1 MMIKKIMTFG
11 LFFLLSLAVFAQTD
25 NNTPENDTIINMM
38 RIQELNAQ
46 KDSLLNQIKIEDA
59 KRNMIIDS
67 PSFEQME
74 IINDRQDSICL
85 DLRSKLTYINLE
97 LKELE
102 EYKTSSI
109 ISDKMNQI
117 NQNKKK

>member
-1 MMIKKIMTFG
+1 MIKKIMTFG
-11 LFFLLSLAVFAQTD
+11 LFFLLSLTAFSQTD
-25 NNTPENDTIINMM
+25 NNTPENNTVADMM
-38 RIQELNAQ
+38 RIQELNTQ

-67 PSFEQME
+67 LSFEQME

-102 EYKTSSI
+102 GYKTSSI

-117 NQNKKK
+117 NQNNKK

>member
-1 MMIKKIMTFG
+1 MMIKKTMTFG

-67 PSFEQME
+67 LSFEQME

>member
-11 LFFLLSLAVFAQTD
+11 LFFLLSLTVFAQTD

-67 PSFEQME
+67 LSFEQME

>member
-11 LFFLLSLAVFAQTD
+11 LFFLLSLTAFSQTD
-25 NNTPENDTIINMM
+25 NNTPENNTVADMM
-38 RIQELNAQ
+38 RIQELNTQ

-67 PSFEQME
+67 LSFEQME

-102 EYKTSSI
+102 GYKTSSI

-117 NQNKKK
+117 NQNNKK

>member
-1 MMIKKIMTFG
+1 MIKKVMTFG
-11 LFFLLSLAVFAQTD
+11 LFFLLSLTAFAQTD
-25 NNTPENDTIINMM
+25 NNMPENDTTADMM
-38 RIQELNAQ
+38 RIQKLNAQ

-67 PSFEQME
+67 LSFEQME

-102 EYKTSSI
+102 KHKISSV
-109 ISDKMNQI
+109 ISDKMNHI
-117 NQNKKK
+117 NQNNKN

>member
-67 PSFEQME
+67 LSFEQME